1 MLGFRKLSEEH
12 AKWDEITVLSHLFA
26 FSIKVITVS

>member
-12 AKWDEITVLSHLFA
+12 AKWDKTTVLSHLFA
-26 FSIKVITVS
+26 FSIKVITLS